1 MNPSYISIN
10 LDDRFFKNNPV
21 YNKDIEAQ
29 FDELKEEKEKEEE
42 KECRICLEPSGNL
55 IVVCECKGSCEYVHK
70 ECIETWINHFNDND
84 IRHNKCEICKSDYNL
99 EILELDDDDDDNEC
113 NLFKS
118 TSCKIFV
125 TLLLAISFSI
135 LMLLLII
142 LITF

>member
-29 FDELKEEKEKEEE
+29 FDELNEGKEEE

-135 LMLLLII
+135 LLLLLII